1 MEENNNGISP
11 ILCDFIAGSFG
22 GACGLLVGHP
32 MDTIKAWQQNSN
44 YGMGNA
50 MYNII
55 IRNNGLKGFYRGMYF
70 PLLSNGALN
79 SVVFAV
85 YGSHLRY
92 LQKHTRSDRLRK
104 AYWRKHVF
112 IAGSMAGLAQVF
124 LACPIEVVKVRLQ
137 TLSSSRLFRFS
148 VARQSYR
155 TPVGLPER
163 HLPARGPVGDI
174 PRHHADDVPGRATV
188 RRVHVR
194 VRVHAGDRA
203 AIAPSE
209 QGPRCRCVDRRCAAG
224 VTDRDRGRHR
234 RHRLLDVHR
243 SVRRG
248 EDGHAGGNRSLRAQE
263 HDALLP
269 VAGEETRLAL
279 AVPWQLGDH
288 SPSGPRQLGHLP
300 GLRVLSGEVPQRLRH
315 TMMLPATKPFYA

>member
-1 MEENNNGISP
+1 MEENSNTLSP

-137 TLSSSRLFRFS
+137 TLSFIGHPWACLKDIFRREGLSGIYRGITPMMVRDVLPYGVYMYVYEYMLEIERRLHRLSKDHITGATIGGALQASLIATAGAVAGIASWMFIVPFDVVKTVMQAETDPSVHKSMMHCFRSLVKKYGWRSLFRGS
-148 VARQSYR
+148 LVIIA
-155 TPVGLPER
+155 
-163 HLPARGPVGDI
+163 
-174 PRHHADDVPGRATV
+174 
-188 RRVHVR
+188 
-194 VRVHAGDRA
+194 RA
-203 AIAPSE
+203 APVNSATFLGYE
-209 QGPRCRCVDRRCAAG
+209 YCLEKCHKV
-224 VTDRDRGRHR
+224 
-234 RHRLLDVHR
+234 LDT
-243 SVRRG
+243 
-248 EDGHAGGNRSLRAQE
+248 N
-263 HDALLP
+263 
-269 VAGEETRLAL
+269 
-279 AVPWQLGDH
+279 
-288 SPSGPRQLGHLP
+288 
-300 GLRVLSGEVPQRLRH
+300 
-315 TMMLPATKPFYA
+315 